1 MADVLLLTQAD
12 CAFCDHAKAVLARLQ
27 HDFQFNVQEHDL
39 ASAVGRRLA
48 VELGILFAPGIV
60 LDGELFSYGR
70 PSERKLRKELRLRDT
85 MTHAAPGAPGAAQ
98 QRRDAAE

>member
-27 HDFQFNVQEHDL
+27 EDFQLNVQEHDL
-39 ASAVGRRLA
+39 ASAVGRCLA
-48 VELGILFAPGIV
+48 VELGIVFAPGIV

-70 PSERKLRKELRLRDT
+70 PSERKLRKELQRRNA
-85 MTHAAPGAPGAAQ
+85 MTQAAREAPGDALQ
-98 QRRDAAE
+98 HRDAAE